1 MYIYLARRSYWA
13 FAYIR
18 RRQGPA
24 KLKREMLFPACFS
37 VSLLSLFV
45 RRTFLPSSPVDAR
58 RPFGRMWTRKWEI
71 TMTRNSNFPGESGV
85 RRGVRPHQRPSLR
98 RARKCRHWRRH
109 EVNTAEKN
117 KKKKTRKRRRRRRT
131 HQEKSW
137 RDGKTLEN
145 RERHRL

>member
-1 MYIYLARRSYWA
+1 MYIYLARRSYRA

-98 RARKCRHWRRH
+98 QARK
-109 EVNTAEKN
+109 
-117 KKKKTRKRRRRRRT
+117 
-131 HQEKSW
+131 
-137 RDGKTLEN
+137 
-145 RERHRL
+145 